1 MAERARVAAVVLN
14 WRQCDAT
21 LSVWKDL
28 RACGHALLRVL
39 LIDNG
44 SGDGSAQRLR
54 LAVGDDAEVMAF
66 DHNLGYC
73 AAMNRSLDWA
83 EGQGI
88 EHVLFL
94 NNDVRLPP
102 GFLTPMVEA
111 LDHDPGLA
119 GVGPTVLDPDGK
131 VWCQGGAVRFGPNLS
146 HLRGQGREPAPK
158 THGPELVDYLPGAC
172 ALFRLADL
180 RAVGGLDEDY
190 FMYVE
195 DVDLGCRLRAAGKK
209 IIWLPWVS
217 VVHEASLSSGGGRTP
232 LRKYMSAVNTVRF
245 LRAHGTA
252 RLWTAFLLF
261 DCLLWPL
268 TLVSGGGV
276 GAAMA
281 KGRGVVAG
289 LFGRRL
295 CAADVG
301 RFIPEDGR

>member
-1 MAERARVAAVVLN
+1 M
-14 WRQCDAT
+14 
-21 LSVWKDL
+21 WKDL

-172 ALFRLADL
+172 DRADPTPRSRSGRDLERGAIRVRGVAYLSL
-180 RAVGGLDEDY
+180 RRIRSSV
-190 FMYVE
+190 
-195 DVDLGCRLRAAGKK
+195 RLR
-209 IIWLPWVS
+209 
-217 VVHEASLSSGGGRTP
+217 
-232 LRKYMSAVNTVRF
+232 
-245 LRAHGTA
+245 
-252 RLWTAFLLF
+252 RLFPT
-261 DCLLWPL
+261 
-268 TLVSGGGV
+268 
-276 GAAMA
+276 
-281 KGRGVVAG
+281 R
-289 LFGRRL
+289 
-295 CAADVG
+295 
-301 RFIPEDGR
+301 